1 MHSGKLGEMATLE
14 LVKTALAKPTL
25 AKPTLAKIKPAR
37 LISAITK
44 LKTKPK
50 TSPPSSR
57 KLNLSEGFTLVELLV
72 VLAILAML
80 LTLATPK
87 YFNSLERAKEAT
99 LKQDLNTVRE
109 SLDKFYAD
117 TGQYPNTLDDLVDK
131 KYIRKM
137 PFDPITESTSTWLFE
152 APEPPIEGNIA
163 DIHSGALGTAKD
175 GSLYSQW

>member
-1 MHSGKLGEMATLE
+1 MRSGKPGEIATL
-14 LVKTALAKPTL
+14 KLAKFKLTVSKL
-25 AKPTLAKIKPAR
+25 ARFKPA
-37 LISAITK
+37 ITEPETG
-44 LKTKPK
+44 LPNSWKPN
-50 TSPPSSR
+50 
-57 KLNLSEGFTLVELLV
+57 LNKGFTLVELLV

-117 TGQYPNTLDDLVDK
+117 TGQYPNTLEDLVDK

-137 PFDPITESTSTWLFE
+137 PFDPITESTSTWLLE

-175 GSLYSQW
+175 GTLYSQW